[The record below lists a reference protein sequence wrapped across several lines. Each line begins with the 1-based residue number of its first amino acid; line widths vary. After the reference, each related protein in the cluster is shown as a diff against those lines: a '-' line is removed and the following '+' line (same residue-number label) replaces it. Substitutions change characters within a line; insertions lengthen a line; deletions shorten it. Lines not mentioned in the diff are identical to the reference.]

1 MGLDQIG
8 RGDHAQSTNSLNE
21 FRKDE
26 IDQSIPNRYEK
37 IVRLNPSR
45 LAVKTGN
52 FTLSHFELNQL
63 ANRVA
68 RTILSVGGEG
78 QEPVALL
85 LDHDAPLIA
94 TILGTLKAGKICV
107 PLDPSYPR
115 DRLAHILENCQA
127 HLLVTENKNFTT
139 A

>member
-21 FRKDE
+21 FRKEE

-37 IVRLNPSR
+37 IVRLNPGR

-68 RTILSVGGEG
+68 PYNLVRSRRGPRTYSSFA
-78 QEPVALL
+78 QP
-85 LDHDAPLIA
+85 
-94 TILGTLKAGKICV
+94 
-107 PLDPSYPR
+107 
-115 DRLAHILENCQA
+115 
-127 HLLVTENKNFTT
+127 
-139 A
+139 